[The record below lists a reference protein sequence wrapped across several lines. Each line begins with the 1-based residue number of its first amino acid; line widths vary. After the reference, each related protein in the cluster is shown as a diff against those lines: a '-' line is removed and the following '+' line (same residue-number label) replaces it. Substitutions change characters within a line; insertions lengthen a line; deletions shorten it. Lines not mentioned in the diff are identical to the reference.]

1 MEVPYFDDDLRKRRR
16 QINLGGNISHA
27 THDSLIQ
34 EARLRRIQRTEMKR
48 RQESATR
55 IQSWWRGRR
64 HAQHVRQQL
73 RATFDQNVDNVTG
86 LRCLVLIGKDEALL
100 GRWASAMVANGS
112 GAHPYY
118 LCNQFLLDAT

>member
-1 MEVPYFDDDLRKRRR
+1 MELPPFGDTPGKRRR
-16 QINLGGNISHA
+16 EINLGGTSSVSSQSA
-27 THDSLIQ
+27 LLQDAK
-34 EARLRRIQRTEMKR
+34 ARRMARNDMRK

-73 RATFDQNVDNVTG
+73 RVTFDQNVDNITG

-112 GAHPYY
+112 GACASWPVQ
-118 LCNQFLLDAT
+118 LASP